1 MAAIAEVANG
11 REAFTEERGVLRAV
25 LAAAQSLDLYAEISA
40 DGRGAGI
47 HHAIATQG
55 SVSIKD
61 FVSWIC
67 LEKKCSRV
75 RCFSMWLV
83 SSHPT
88 VGPGRRVMLY
98 ACFASLIRI
107 CRFVSVEAHRI
118 PLFALAI
125 WGMGRC

>member
-1 MAAIAEVANG
+1 MMTAVAEVTDG
-11 REAFTEERGVLRAV
+11 REAVTEERGVLRAV

-40 DGRGAGI
+40 EGRGAGI

-75 RCFSMWLV
+75 RVAGFTAPHRRAR
-83 SSHPT
+83 SSCY
-88 VGPGRRVMLY
+88 VVRLLRV
-98 ACFASLIRI
+98 ANS
-107 CRFVSVEAHRI
+107 H
-118 PLFALAI
+118 LFRLRLTALSRSI
-125 WGMGRC
+125 WPFGGYDDAR